1 MTNGEGMTNE
11 YSSPNDES
19 LSGGFGAASG
29 FVLRHLSLIRKS
41 VIRHSSFFLL
51 LFPLTLHGA
60 DNLGVLGSKPKWEV
74 LEHYQ
79 ETITHD
85 EFTHLIN
92 DVYCT
97 HGFAADLIKIDND
110 AAQIL
115 ANRESHNVFTLRFA
129 PDANSEA
136 HTPQLWRP
144 AKSLPSAMPG
154 RALLGLRVEVAS
166 GPLGRKGAPVEA
178 RRFLVGD

>member
-1 MTNGEGMTNE
+1 MNDEARMTNE
-11 YSSPNDES
+11 YSSSNDEC

-41 VIRHSSFFLL
+41 VLRPSSFLLL

-136 HTPQLWRP
+136 HTPRLWRP
-144 AKSLPSAMPG
+144 AKSLPSAKPG
-154 RALLGLRVEVAS
+154 KPLLGLRVALDP
-166 GPLGRKGAPVEA
+166 GHLGGKWAKMEER
-178 RRFLVGD
+178 